1 VDGVNTHL
9 FNTGTLVRI
18 TVPRVLLALAA
29 TVAAV
34 DCVWAVL
41 GHFSLDTVAYLRL
54 ALMSA
59 GLLAGA
65 AFYRTRR
72 HEPNLAAMLFG
83 AGFLCAF
90 SAGASVFNYFLL
102 TVVGK
107 PIDPILVQADHLL
120 GFDWYKVLVGM
131 ADHPYLNGVF
141 FRVYNLVLP
150 QMAILLIALAWSGHV
165 DKVYRYCLAVAVG
178 AVIAIFIW
186 AVMPSL
192 GAKSLYTLP
201 PEVMNRLT
209 LSVTC
214 DYGRDLLRLLHNG
227 PGYIT
232 PADLR
237 GLIAFPSYHG
247 VLAILLV
254 WYAWSVRW
262 LRWPFLAI
270 NTVVLISTP
279 VQGGHHLVD
288 VLAAFPVAALA
299 IYLASLGEAAKSYAK
314 PFRVVNKVRKFTIGT
329 VPQGLFR
336 ITPAQEDD
344 TAPSAIKSKL
354 SGVS

>member
-1 VDGVNTHL
+1 
-9 FNTGTLVRI
+9 VRI
-18 TVPRVLLALAA
+18 TISGLLIALVAMLAA
-29 TVAAV
+29 I
-34 DCVWAVL
+34 DCGWALL
-41 GHFSLDTVAYLRL
+41 GHFSLDIAAYLRL
-54 ALMSA
+54 ALIA
-59 GLLAGA
+59 GGLMAGA
-65 AFYRTRR
+65 AFYSTLRP
-72 HEPNLAAMLFG
+72 EPPLAGMLFG

-107 PIDPILVQADHLL
+107 PIDPLLVEADRML

-131 ADHPYLNGVF
+131 ADHPYLNEVF
-141 FRVYNLVLP
+141 FRIYNLVLP
-150 QMAILLIALAWSGHV
+150 QMAVLLIALAWSGHV
-165 DKVYRYCLAVAVG
+165 EKLYRYCLAVAVG
-178 AVIAIFIW
+178 ALIAIFIW

-201 PEVMNRLT
+201 PDVMSRLT

-214 DYGRDLLRLLHNG
+214 EYGRDLLRLLHDG

-247 VLAILLV
+247 VLAILLI
-254 WYAWSVRW
+254 WYGRVVPW

-270 NTVVLISTP
+270 NVVVLISTP

-288 VLAAFPVAALA
+288 VLASFPVAALA
-299 IYLASLGEAAKSYAK
+299 IFLASLPEKAKDSVQ
-314 PFRVVNKVRKFTIGT
+314 FSGMVNKYSRWRAMPGPVRGMGVAEVKDY
-329 VPQGLFR
+329 
-336 ITPAQEDD
+336 EN
-344 TAPSAIKSKL
+344 SASQA
-354 SGVS
+354 

>member
-1 VDGVNTHL
+1 M
-9 FNTGTLVRI
+9 RI
-18 TVPRVLLALAA
+18 TVPGLLLAL
-29 TVAAV
+29 TVALAAV
-34 DCVWAVL
+34 DCIWAVL
-41 GHFSLDTVAYLRL
+41 GHFSLDLAAYLKL

-59 GLLAGA
+59 GLMAGA
-65 AFYRTRR
+65 AFYRWKRP
-72 HEPNLAAMLFG
+72 EPQLAAMLFG
-83 AGFLCAF
+83 AAFLCAF
-90 SAGASVFNYFLL
+90 SAGASVLNYFLI

-107 PIDPILVQADHLL
+107 PIDPVLVRADRML
-120 GFDWYKVLVGM
+120 GFDWYKVMVGM
-131 ADHPYLNGVF
+131 ADHPYLNEVF
-141 FRVYNLVLP
+141 FRIYNLVLP
-150 QMAILLIALAWSGHV
+150 QMAILLVALAWSGHV
-165 DKVYRYCLAVAVG
+165 GKVYRYCLAVAIG
-178 AVIAIFIW
+178 ALIAIFIW

-201 PEVMNRLT
+201 PEVMSRLT

-214 DYGRDLLRLLHNG
+214 EYGRDLLRLLHDG

-247 VLAILLV
+247 VLAILLI
-254 WYAWSVRW
+254 WYARPLRW

-279 VQGGHHLVD
+279 EQGGHHLVD
-288 VLAAFPVAALA
+288 VLAAFPVAALS
-299 IYLASLGEAAKSYAK
+299 IFLASLRETTSSAMK
-314 PFRVVNKVRKFTIGT
+314 PSHVVNKLRKFTIRP

-336 ITPAQEDD
+336 IVPAQQEE
-344 TAPSAIKSKL
+344 TVRSAIKSKL